1 MNKHGKNEENS
12 KRLFMTI
19 SCMIIPGMTLFCILG
34 YVFDMSS
41 TLDGGS
47 SVGKVITSLVLFLVC
62 TGLTIA
68 AITTNKIQVFATII
82 SVIMM
87 SLMLPL
93 TVNSFGGQSRTM
105 IWYAAVALYIM
116 LIISGVKRY
125 ILLGLLAISAL
136 TVHVIGYFVMHRT
149 ENGVTFVVRDIF
161 ESFIV
166 YILLVFVCT
175 VICVMVGIEM
185 ISLKKAVS
193 ESDEQKEE
201 IETLNKAQ
209 NRFFSSMSHEI
220 RTPINT
226 IIGLNEMILREDISD
241 EVAEDARNIQSASKM
256 LLSLINDIL
265 DMSKIES
272 GQMTLT
278 NAPYKTGDMLSDIV
292 GMIWIRAKEKELRFH
307 VDIDP
312 HIPGELVGDEMRI
325 KQILINVLNNAVKY
339 TKEGSVTLSIGFRDN
354 GDDTCIMTYTVT
366 DTGSGI
372 KKENIPYLFTAFKRV
387 DEDKNKYI
395 EGTGLGLSIV
405 KQLVDAMGGTVT
417 VNSIYTKGSTF
428 VIEIPQGKTTGKEV
442 GELNLEKR
450 GDKTFRR
457 EYRQKLT
464 ASDAKVLIVDDD
476 SANLLVETKLLR
488 DTLVKTD
495 TAKSG
500 KEALEKTLNNE
511 YDLIFMDHM
520 MPEMDG
526 IECLHRIRE
535 QEGGL
540 NRSTKIAVLTA
551 NAGSEEKELYA
562 REGFDAY
569 IVKPVSGS
577 ELEDVLIKLLPRE
590 QIKIE
595 GTEFADEQS
604 SVFEDV
610 ELKRRKPLVITSETV
625 CDLPRQMLAELG
637 IPVIEYHVR
646 TEDGD
651 FFDGREAE
659 GRGIAS
665 YLLESGKAAYSKHPS
680 VEEYES
686 FFAQELLH
694 ANNIIHIAMSRKV
707 GKGYDNSSKAA
718 ESFDNVRVIDSKH
731 LSSGMG
737 LFVLEA
743 VRLAKENI
751 SPDELVRR
759 MQSFEKNVHTSF
771 IVEDT
776 EYLARGGRISRFVN
790 TIAKSFY
797 LHPEL
802 LMKKGKLGIG
812 ALFVGDT
819 LSVWNTYIRTA
830 LMAPHRIDDK
840 LLFVTYSGLN
850 SNDIKEIDS
859 IIRKR
864 VNFKRIIY
872 QKASSAVSANCGP
885 GTFGLL
891 FLYKH

>member
-1 MNKHGKNEENS
+1 MKKGEENILHNDR
-12 KRLFMTI
+12 KIFLI
-19 SCMIIPGMTLFCILG
+19 LSCMIIPTMLFYAFIGRVINMADKNPKEAFAGPFVPLIIMTLVCGAVTVLG
-34 YVFDMSS
+34 MV
-41 TLDGGS
+41 TR
-47 SVGKVITSLVLFLVC
+47 KIQLF
-62 TGLTIA
+62 A
-68 AITTNKIQVFATII
+68 AINSGMMII
-82 SVIMM
+82 LI
-87 SLMLPL
+87 LPF
-93 TVNSFGGQSRTM
+93 TVNAFDDSSYRTF
-105 IWYAAVALYIM
+105 IWYVTVALYIV
-116 LIISGVKRY
+116 LLLYGVRKY
-125 ILLGLLAISAL
+125 IMLGLLALSGA
-136 TVHVIGYFVMHRT
+136 G
-149 ENGVTFVVRDIF
+149 
-161 ESFIV
+161 V
-166 YILLVFVCT
+166 YIYGAWWIYQENPFGVREVVGYIVSYLVLAFVCAL
-175 VICVMVGIEM
+175 ICIMVSIEM
-185 ISLKKAVS
+185 RSLKKAA
-193 ESDEQKEE
+193 ESTADQKKE

-272 GQMTLT
+272 GQMTFL

-292 GMIWIRAKEKELRFH
+292 GMIWIRAKEKDLRFH

-312 HIPGELVGDEMRI
+312 HVPGELIGDEMRI

-339 TKEGSVTLSIGFRDN
+339 TAEGSVTLSISFHKTEEN
-354 GDDTCIMTYTVT
+354 KCVMTYTVT
-366 DTGSGI
+366 DTGIGI
-372 KKENIPYLFTAFKRV
+372 RKESIPYLFTAFKRV
-387 DEDKNKYI
+387 DEENNKYI

-405 KQLVDAMGGTVT
+405 KQLVDAMGGSIN

-428 VIEIPQGKTTGKEV
+428 MIEIPQEMVAGSEV

-450 GDKTFRR
+450 GDAAFRK
-457 EYRQKLT
+457 EYKQKLT
-464 ASDAKVLIVDDD
+464 AADAKVLIVDDD

-500 KEALEKTLNNE
+500 AEALEKTLNNE

-540 NRSTKIAVLTA
+540 NRQTKIAVLTA
-551 NAGSEEKELYA
+551 NAGSKERELYA

-569 IVKPVSGS
+569 IVKPVSG
-577 ELEDVLIKLLPRE
+577 EQLEDTLIKLLPRDL
-590 QIKIE
+590 IKIE
-595 GTEFADEQS
+595 GTEFASEQS
-604 SVFEDV
+604 SVFEDI
-610 ELKRRKPLVITSETV
+610 ELKRRKPLIITSETV

-637 IPVIEYHVR
+637 IPVIAYHVE
-646 TEDGD
+646 TAEGD
-651 FFDGREAE
+651 FFDGNEAE

-665 YLLESGKAAYSKHPS
+665 YLQESGKAAASQHPS

-686 FFAQELLH
+686 FFARELLH
-694 ANNIIHIAMSRKV
+694 ANNIIHISMSRKV
-707 GKGYDNSSKAA
+707 GKGFYNAAKAA
-718 ESFDNVRVIDSKH
+718 ESFDNVRVIDSCH

-743 VRLAKENI
+743 VRLAKESI
-751 SPDELVRR
+751 TPDELITKLKGYDK
-759 MQSFEKNVHTSF
+759 MIHTSF

-776 EYLARGGRISRFVN
+776 EYMARGGRISRFTN

-797 LHPEL
+797 FHPEL
-802 LMKKGKLGIG
+802 LIRNGKLVIG
-812 ALFVGDT
+812 SLFVGDAM
-819 LSVWNTYIRTA
+819 SVWSSYVRTG
-830 LMAPHRIDDK
+830 LFNPSRIDDR
-840 LLFVTYSGLN
+840 LLFVTYSGLT
-850 SNDIKEIDS
+850 STDIKEIDRL
-859 IIRKR
+859 IRKR

-872 QKASSAVSANCGP
+872 QKASSAISANCGP

-891 FLYKH
+891 YLYKH